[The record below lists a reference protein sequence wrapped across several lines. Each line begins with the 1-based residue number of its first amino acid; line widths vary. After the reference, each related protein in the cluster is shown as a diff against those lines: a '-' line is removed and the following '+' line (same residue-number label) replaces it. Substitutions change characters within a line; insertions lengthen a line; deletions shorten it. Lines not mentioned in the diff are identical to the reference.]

1 MALIAGM
8 GGRTIGRILA
18 ASPEVVASLRALVLH
33 YRVGAANQI
42 EQRSRRYSAFLVVP
56 PYSTAR

>member
-1 MALIAGM
+1 ML
-8 GGRTIGRILA
+8 
-18 ASPEVVASLRALVLH
+18 VADG